1 MPAATA
7 DCLTVAGS
15 LKQTGTALTGHCKKP
30 KQLMEDPGNNQKI
43 NRRRFL
49 AAGVRGSVLLG
60 IGGVAA
66 LVVKNSA
73 AGQMVWQ
80 LNPAKCIQC
89 GRCATNC
96 VMSPSAVK
104 CVHVY
109 AMCGY
114 CDLCGG
120 YFKPE
125 TKTLNTGAENQL
137 CPTSAIKRKFVEDPF
152 FEYTIDEP
160 LCIGCGKCV
169 KGCSSFG
176 NGSLQLQVRHD
187 RCQNCN
193 HCSIARN
200 CPADAFSRVPA
211 GEPYLLRQVADDK
224 KA

>member
-1 MPAATA
+1 M
-7 DCLTVAGS
+7 
-15 LKQTGTALTGHCKKP
+15 KKI
-30 KQLMEDPGNNQKI
+30 Q
-43 NRRRFL
+43 NRREFL
-49 AAGVRGSVLLG
+49 NTLVRGGILAGLALLG
-60 IGGVAA
+60 GGVIFRSRNGGGCPPGVPCGDCPKIGGCDLPRAVTFTQ
-66 LVVKNSA
+66 S
-73 AGQMVWQ
+73 VWQ
-80 LNPAKCIQC
+80 IDPSKCIQC

-96 VMSPSAVK
+96 VMTPSAVK

-137 CPTSAIKRKFVEDPF
+137 CPTNALKRKFIEDPF

-169 KGCSSFG
+169 KGCSAFG

-187 RCQNCN
+187 LCENCN
-193 HCSIARN
+193 QCSIARD
-200 CPADAFSRVPA
+200 CPSGAFTRVPA
-211 GEPYLLRQVADDK
+211 DRPSLLRGYGKELITPKDTIPG
-224 KA
+224 